1 MNIEGFGLK
10 FRTRR
15 TFVPI
20 VTLVVLCALSGVA
33 CTSTKTMTEVSPTI
47 SMESPSRT
55 VGVPKA
61 TKTQEPVE
69 ITATEITQPRIE
81 FDGQRAF
88 ELVERQLEFGYR
100 IPGSDGHRMTGDWIL
115 EQLQASGWST
125 EEQNFS
131 YQSLQG
137 RNIIAKAGPEGGEWV
152 IFGAHYDTRPIADRD
167 ENNPSEPVLGANDG
181 ASGVAVLLELARV
194 IQPEDLDRPLWLVF
208 FDLEDSGGI
217 DDKEWIVGSNYFA
230 EHLEDKPSQVIIVD
244 MVGDADLQL
253 YYELNSNV
261 ELRAEI
267 WQLAADLGFTSFI
280 PETKHSMIDDHTSFL
295 RRGIPAIDIIDFD
308 YPYWHTT
315 EDTLD
320 KVSASSLEQVGQ
332 TLEVWLLQD

>member
-1 MNIEGFGLK
+1 MKIEVFGLK

-15 TFVPI
+15 TYVQMI
-20 VTLVVLCALSGVA
+20 SLVVLFALNGVS
-33 CTSTKTMTEVSPTI
+33 CTSTDPTAEVNPTI
-47 SMESPSRT
+47 PTESPSRT
-55 VGVPKA
+55 LVVPKP
-61 TKTQEPVE
+61 TITQEPAE
-69 ITATEITQPRIE
+69 ATATEIIETRIE

-100 IPGSDGHRMTGDWIL
+100 IPGSDGHRMAGDWIL
-115 EQLQASGWST
+115 EQLQASGWNT
-125 EEQNFS
+125 EEQIFA
-131 YQSLQG
+131 YQNLQG

-152 IFGAHYDTRPIADRD
+152 ILGAHYDTRPIADRD
-167 ENNPSEPVLGANDG
+167 ESNPTEPVLGANDG

-194 IQPEDLDRPLWLVF
+194 IQPEDLDRALWLVF

-217 DDKEWIVGSNYFA
+217 DGKEWIVGSNYFA

-253 YYELNSNV
+253 YFELNSNV
-261 ELRAEI
+261 ELRTEI
-267 WQLAADLGFTSFI
+267 WQLAEELGFTSFI
-280 PETKHSMIDDHTSFL
+280 PESKHSIVDDHTSFL

-332 TLEVWLLQD
+332 TLEVWLLRD